1 MGDDVPSREEL
12 WTVLHQVVAE
22 TVKAN
27 GIDAQDI
34 ERDSMVGAELGLT
47 SVDTIHVMIT
57 LEERLGRTVDLESAV
72 IVDGELASDMSMRE
86 LHERLCRIVEAT

>member
-1 MGDDVPSREEL
+1 MPSRQEL
-12 WTVLHQVVAE
+12 WVVLHQVVAE

-34 ERDSMVGAELGLT
+34 EPGSLLGAELGLT

-57 LEERLGRTVDLESAV
+57 LEERLDRAVDLESAV
-72 IVDGELASDMSMRE
+72 MVDDELAPDMTMQE
-86 LHERLCRIVEAT
+86 LHDRLCKIIEAT

>member
-1 MGDDVPSREEL
+1 VPSRDEL
-12 WTVLHQVVAE
+12 WTILHQVVAE

-34 ERDSMVGAELGLT
+34 EPDSMLGAELGLT

-72 IVDGELASDMSMRE
+72 MVEGDLAPDMAMRE
-86 LHERLCRIVEAT
+86 LHDKLCRIVEAT